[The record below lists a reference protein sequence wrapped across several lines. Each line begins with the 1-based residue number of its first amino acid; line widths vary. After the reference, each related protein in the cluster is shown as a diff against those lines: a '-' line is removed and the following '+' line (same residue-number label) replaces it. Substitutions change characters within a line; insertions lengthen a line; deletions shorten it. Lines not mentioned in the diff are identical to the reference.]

1 MAVFPDVETAKECLG
16 GMFDMIAADENLGP
30 RFANLATKVRFEFV
44 DPDFN
49 ILLDMTKPDEQGR
62 YITVIRGESDV
73 EPDAILKFDC
83 DFAHQFFQ
91 GKGNVLLGVMKRKIV
106 VSKGSVDE
114 LEKIIP
120 AMKSAFAKYPGML
133 EQLGCGD
140 LVGK

>member
-1 MAVFPDVETAKECLG
+1 MAVFPDVETAKKCLG

-30 RFANLATKVRFEFV
+30 RFANLAAKVRFEFV

-49 ILLDMTKPDEQGR
+49 IMLDMTKPDEQGR
-62 YITVIRGESDV
+62 PITVIKGECDI
-73 EPDAILKFDC
+73 EPDAVLKFDC
-83 DFAHQFFQ
+83 DFAHTFFQ
-91 GKGNVLLGVMKRKIV
+91 GKANVLLGVMKRKIV